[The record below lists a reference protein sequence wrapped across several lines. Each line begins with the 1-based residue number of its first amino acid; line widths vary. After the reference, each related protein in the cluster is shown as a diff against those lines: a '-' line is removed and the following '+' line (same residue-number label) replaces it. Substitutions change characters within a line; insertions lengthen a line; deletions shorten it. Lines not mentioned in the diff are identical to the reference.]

1 MAENTKKQHYTE
13 EGFKALTDELEYLKN
28 VRRKEVKD
36 ALASARSYGDLSE
49 NSEYDEAKDEQAK
62 VEGRIS
68 ELDALIK
75 NAIVVHEAEVDE
87 SVVSVG
93 ANVRVYDETYEEEL
107 EYNIVGSNEADAFI
121 GNISDQSPIGSA
133 LIGKRADDV
142 VEVTVPDGSVIKLR
156 VLEVKRTR
164 TAG

>member
-1 MAENTKKQHYTE
+1 MAEAKKQHYTE
-13 EGFKALTDELEYLKN
+13 EGYRALVEEFEYLKN
-28 VRRKEVKD
+28 VRRREVKD
-36 ALASARSYGDLSE
+36 ALALARSYGDLSE

-62 VEGRIS
+62 VEGRIN

-75 NAIVVHEAEVDE
+75 NAVVVHEAEVDE
-87 SVVSVG
+87 SVISVG
-93 ANVRVYDETYEEEL
+93 AHIKVYDETFEEEL
-107 EYNIVGSNEADAFI
+107 EYNIVGSNEANALI

-133 LIGKRADDV
+133 LIGKREGDEID
-142 VEVTVPDGSVIKLR
+142 VTVPDGSTIKLR